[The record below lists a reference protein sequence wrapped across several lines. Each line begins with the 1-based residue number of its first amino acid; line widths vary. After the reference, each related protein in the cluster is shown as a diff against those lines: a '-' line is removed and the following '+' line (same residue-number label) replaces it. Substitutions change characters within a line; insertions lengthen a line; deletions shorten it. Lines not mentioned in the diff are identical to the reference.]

1 MSTPTRNFNISN
13 SPDLPKAIF
22 NTEKSD
28 YSEASIILGEQPGI
42 LDSIHDHYPDLFE
55 IYKRLRKLDWDEQ
68 EFDFSSCMVDF
79 ETCDKSTYDM
89 MIKTLAWQWE
99 ADSMAARTISSVL
112 GPVITDSKVW
122 AAYLRISENE
132 CLIEGTEALTPR
144 GWVDLADLTEDDL
157 VMQYDSNAKE
167 MTFVK
172 PTAYIEK
179 DFKGNLIQF
188 KNHHAHMWQ
197 IVTPGHR
204 MVRESLTDGEIEIST
219 ADNFSFS
226 RGAAARGWSS
236 IATGT
241 MKHLGKEM
249 RGTLNHVERMLI
261 AIQADGSVSDRYT
274 GELSGHIPVNFCFT
288 RVRKIKRLKSLA
300 RILGWELKEFNWN
313 TYNTAGNK
321 SSNFKLLVPVEFKSD
336 LKNLDWVTL
345 EDKNSYWCKDFLEEV
360 INWDGHWTK
369 NTGIY
374 DSIDV
379 GCVEKVQAVASMA
392 GYRTHYRLA
401 GEPKRES
408 HNQLYRVTWKNTAH
422 VSGQG
427 IDKTLVPYEGKVR
440 CVTVPTGLF
449 LIRYNGAVSVTG
461 NCVHALTYSEIVR
474 NSFKNPNVILDE
486 ILAVQEAQGRMY
498 AVANVMDTA
507 YHTSYAYALGQREND
522 ESTYND
528 MFMFLVA
535 LYFLERIQFMASFSI
550 TFAICKTG
558 WFQPIGHA
566 VKKIAQDEFEIHAQY
581 GQGVLRALMATPRGR
596 KAYEQ
601 CKPKMIELFTEVLT
615 IETEWIEYMFS
626 EGRSLPGVN
635 AKKIVDWTL
644 FNANAARTFLGFKDS
659 ELTEF
664 ADNFTA
670 LTGDVLV
677 WPTTNPLPY
686 MEEYMDISA
695 SQSSPQEEKS
705 KSDYQVNLMD
715 SREEDDEFDFDM

>member
-99 ADSMAARTISSVL
+99 ADSVATRSISSIL

-132 CLIEGTEALTPR
+132 
-144 GWVDLADLTEDDL
+144 
-157 VMQYDSNAKE
+157 
-167 MTFVK
+167 
-172 PTAYIEK
+172 
-179 DFKGNLIQF
+179 
-188 KNHHAHMWQ
+188 
-197 IVTPGHR
+197 
-204 MVRESLTDGEIEIST
+204 
-219 ADNFSFS
+219 
-226 RGAAARGWSS
+226 
-236 IATGT
+236 
-241 MKHLGKEM
+241 
-249 RGTLNHVERMLI
+249 
-261 AIQADGSVSDRYT
+261 AI
-274 GELSGHIPVNFCFT
+274 
-288 RVRKIKRLKSLA
+288 
-300 RILGWELKEFNWN
+300 
-313 TYNTAGNK
+313 
-321 SSNFKLLVPVEFKSD
+321 
-336 LKNLDWVTL
+336 
-345 EDKNSYWCKDFLEEV
+345 
-360 INWDGHWTK
+360 
-369 NTGIY
+369 
-374 DSIDV
+374 
-379 GCVEKVQAVASMA
+379 
-392 GYRTHYRLA
+392 
-401 GEPKRES
+401 
-408 HNQLYRVTWKNTAH
+408 
-422 VSGQG
+422 
-427 IDKTLVPYEGKVR
+427 
-440 CVTVPTGLF
+440 
-449 LIRYNGAVSVTG
+449 
-461 NCVHALTYSEIVR
+461 HALTYSEIVR

-486 ILAVQEAQGRMY
+486 ILAVREAQGRMS
-498 AVANVMDTA
+498 AVANVMNTA

-601 CKPKMIELFTEVLT
+601 CKPKMTELFTEVLT

-644 FNANAARTFLGFKDS
+644 FNANAAKTFLGFKDS
-659 ELTEF
+659 ELTMF
-664 ADNFTA
+664 AENFTA
-670 LTGDVLV
+670 LTGNDLV

-715 SREEDDEFDFDM
+715 SREEDEEFDFDM

>member
-1 MSTPTRNFNISN
+1 MSEPTRNFTISN
-13 SPDLPKAIF
+13 LPDLPKAIF

-28 YSEASIILGEQPGI
+28 YSEPSIILGEQPGI

-99 ADSMAARTISSVL
+99 ADSMATRAISSIL

-132 CLIEGTEALTPR
+132 
-144 GWVDLADLTEDDL
+144 
-157 VMQYDSNAKE
+157 
-167 MTFVK
+167 
-172 PTAYIEK
+172 
-179 DFKGNLIQF
+179 
-188 KNHHAHMWQ
+188 
-197 IVTPGHR
+197 
-204 MVRESLTDGEIEIST
+204 
-219 ADNFSFS
+219 
-226 RGAAARGWSS
+226 
-236 IATGT
+236 
-241 MKHLGKEM
+241 
-249 RGTLNHVERMLI
+249 
-261 AIQADGSVSDRYT
+261 AI
-274 GELSGHIPVNFCFT
+274 
-288 RVRKIKRLKSLA
+288 
-300 RILGWELKEFNWN
+300 
-313 TYNTAGNK
+313 
-321 SSNFKLLVPVEFKSD
+321 
-336 LKNLDWVTL
+336 
-345 EDKNSYWCKDFLEEV
+345 
-360 INWDGHWTK
+360 
-369 NTGIY
+369 
-374 DSIDV
+374 
-379 GCVEKVQAVASMA
+379 
-392 GYRTHYRLA
+392 
-401 GEPKRES
+401 
-408 HNQLYRVTWKNTAH
+408 
-422 VSGQG
+422 
-427 IDKTLVPYEGKVR
+427 
-440 CVTVPTGLF
+440 
-449 LIRYNGAVSVTG
+449 
-461 NCVHALTYSEIVR
+461 HALTYSEIVR

-601 CKPKMIELFTEVLT
+601 CKPKMLELFTEVLT